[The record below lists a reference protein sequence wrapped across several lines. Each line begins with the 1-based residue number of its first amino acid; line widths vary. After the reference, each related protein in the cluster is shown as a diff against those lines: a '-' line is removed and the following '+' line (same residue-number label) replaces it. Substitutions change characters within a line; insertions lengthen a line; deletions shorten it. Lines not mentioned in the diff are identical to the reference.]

1 MIDYK
6 SPLWLKFAPRKRL
19 TAGGKPN
26 IILALVSHSPVKY
39 KVIERKKF
47 FSGITT
53 RVDSRNFWI
62 FEEYGPAIGY
72 VNMRLKKFDDTNG
85 EELRKEKRS
94 PLEVMELSFTI
105 EYIYAD

>member
-1 MIDYK
+1 MINFN
-6 SPLWLKFAPRKRL
+6 SPLWLKFAPRKRQ

-26 IILALVSHSPVKY
+26 MLVALVSHSPVKF
-39 KVIERKKF
+39 KVIERKQF

-53 RVDSRNFWI
+53 RVDSRNFWM

-72 VNMRLKKFDDTNG
+72 VNMRLKKFDEANG

-94 PLEVMELSFTI
+94 PLEVMQLGFTI
-105 EYIYAD
+105 EYIYE